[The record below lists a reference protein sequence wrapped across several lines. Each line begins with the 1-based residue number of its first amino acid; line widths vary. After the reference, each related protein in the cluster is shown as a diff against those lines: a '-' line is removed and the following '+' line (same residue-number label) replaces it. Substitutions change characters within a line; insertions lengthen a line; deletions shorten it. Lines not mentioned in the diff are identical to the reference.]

1 MLLRFNKPKIIL
13 KKLIMN
19 RKEFLTQVGSGAA
32 ILFLAQCVGGL
43 SACNKSSNAASGP
56 SNVDFTL
63 DVSGGTLATKGAYLV
78 KNGVIVAHTKAGEFI
93 AVAAACTHEGTTI
106 QYSSSND
113 NFRCPN
119 HGATFNDSGV
129 VTKGPASTNLKQY
142 NTTLNGSTLRI
153 FS

>member
-1 MLLRFNKPKIIL
+1 
-13 KKLIMN
+13 MN

-32 ILFLAQCVGGL
+32 VLFLAQCVSGL
-43 SACNKSSNAASGP
+43 SSCKKSSNTAAGP
-56 SNVDFTL
+56 NNIDFTI
-63 DVSGGTLATKGAYLV
+63 DVSKGTLATKGAYLV
-78 KNGVIVAHTKAGEFI
+78 QDGVIVAHTKAGEFI
-93 AVAAACTHEGTTI
+93 AVAAACTHEGTAI

-113 NFRCPN
+113 NFHCPN

-142 NTTLNGSTLRI
+142 TTSLSGSSLRV

>member
-1 MLLRFNKPKIIL
+1 
-13 KKLIMN
+13 MN

-43 SACNKSSNAASGP
+43 SSCKKSSTTADGP

-63 DVSGGTLATKGAYLV
+63 DVSKGALATKGSYLV
-78 KNGVIVAHTKAGEFI
+78 QNGIIVAHTKAGEFI

-106 QYSSSND
+106 QYSATND
-113 NFRCPN
+113 NFHCAN

-129 VTKGPASTNLKQY
+129 VTKGPASSNLKQY
-142 NTTLNGSTLRI
+142 NTSLTGNSLHV